1 MDARSLMNR
10 TPQLTKTAKNAIV
23 GKKCTNAAT
32 AKDLADAKMK
42 I

>member
-1 MDARSLMNR
+1 MDARSLINK

-23 GKKCTNAAT
+23 GKKCTNAAAAAELAA
-32 AKDLADAKMK
+32 AKER